1 MGNGAM
7 ISLPTKCAF
16 CGKSKTNVNRLMIGI
31 AVNQDSEQFQSCICD
46 ECLGMQM
53 TALAS
58 MDPDIFEKLVE
69 TARAFKPA
77 PGNSN

>member
-1 MGNGAM
+1 M

-16 CGKSKTNVNRLMIGI
+16 RGKSRADVNRLMIGI

-46 ECLGMQM
+46 ECLGIQM

-58 MDPDIFEKLVE
+58 MDADIFEKLVE
-69 TARAFKPA
+69 TARTFKSATDNP
-77 PGNSN
+77 N